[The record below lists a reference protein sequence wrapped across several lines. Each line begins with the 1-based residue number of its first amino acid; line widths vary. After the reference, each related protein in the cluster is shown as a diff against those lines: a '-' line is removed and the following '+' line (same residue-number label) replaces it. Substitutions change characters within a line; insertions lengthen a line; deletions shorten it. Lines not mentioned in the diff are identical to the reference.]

1 MSRPFSGILQPGG
14 SMGANP
20 AAPRQLSLT
29 EELERL
35 EQSITLTMQEIDRN
49 FSQCH
54 RIITHSIMPIVD
66 KYAEHSRDVCN
77 NISFWKSFFE
87 DSAEI
92 ALGGYGQQEAVP
104 AGGMSPQNETTAYEE
119 SQTHGGE
126 EEEGRT
132 EFTALR
138 DMDMTVDH
146 EGDETEH
153 HQDRT
158 MTLDESDSTGPEF
171 EEEDEEESILASM
184 NLGKARRPEAR
195 PKQAT
200 KWAAMQSPFDKLK
213 QEVRSQQQQQQQQ
226 QQQAARR
233 KYSMDDSMDEDDS
246 MIPPPL
252 PAGMEGISFD
262 TKSSSAFDPPTTPEE
277 LRQKPSRRLVTSSR
291 VLDSFEDDDSP
302 FAPQTARRIQTSKV
316 PTRRADPILHQ
327 TADTNWRIQATP
339 HKTPRKFATA
349 TVTPKHRVIPSFQ
362 DSSPMS
368 SPPPPQI
375 TTVFSPVNT
384 IKRFNIQPRQKP
396 GTQSTYQAYKDP
408 KTPITAKK
416 RWETLDPKTMTAK
429 DLLMDDEFDDDDE
442 DDFKKLGFSPPVTM
456 QFTLPPS
463 KLMQT
468 PAKKA
473 SKMLVNDIMRSAG
486 FRAGFAGG
494 DDTQTTAENTLG
506 DSPSMFRERSPDF
519 DFDD

>member
-54 RIITHSIMPIVD
+54 RIITHSIMPVVD

-77 NISFWKSFFE
+77 NIAFWKSFFE

-92 ALGGYGQQEAVP
+92 ALGGYGQQEP
-104 AGGMSPQNETTAYEE
+104 ATGGMSPQNETTYEE
-119 SQTHGGE
+119 SHDQGE
-126 EEEGRT
+126 EEGQT
-132 EFTALR
+132 EITVTR
-138 DMDMTVDH
+138 DMDVTIDH
-146 EGDETEH
+146 EGDETEQQ
-153 HQDRT
+153 QDRT
-158 MTLDESDSTGPEF
+158 MTLDESDSTDHEF
-171 EEEDEEESILASM
+171 EEEESILASM
-184 NLGKARRPEAR
+184 NVGKARRPESR

-200 KWAAMQSPFDKLK
+200 KWADMQSPFDKLK
-213 QEVRSQQQQQQQQ
+213 QEVRSQQKQQQN
-226 QQQAARR
+226 ATRR
-233 KYSMDDSMDEDDS
+233 KLSMDDSMDEDES
-246 MIPPPL
+246 MTPPQL
-252 PAGMEGISFD
+252 PAGMDGISFD
-262 TKSSSAFDPPTTPEE
+262 TKSSTFDLPATPEV
-277 LRQKPSRRLVTSSR
+277 LRGKPSRRPAASSR
-291 VLDSFEDDDSP
+291 VLDSFVDDDSP
-302 FAPQTARRIQTSKV
+302 FAPQTARQTAASKL
-316 PTRRADPILHQ
+316 PTRRGDPILHQ

-396 GTQSTYQAYKDP
+396 GTQPTYQAYKDP

-429 DLLMDDEFDDDDE
+429 DLLMDDEFDDDDD

-468 PAKKA
+468 PAKQA

-494 DDTQTTAENTLG
+494 DDTQTTAENSLG
-506 DSPSMFRERSPDF
+506 DSPSMFRGKSPDF
-519 DFDD
+519 DFDDD

>member
-1 MSRPFSGILQPGG
+1 MSRPYPGILQPGG
-14 SMGANP
+14 SIGANP
-20 AAPRQLSLT
+20 AVPRQLSLT

-77 NISFWKSFFE
+77 NIAFWKSFFE

-92 ALGGYGQQEAVP
+92 ALGGYGQQEP
-104 AGGMSPQNETTAYEE
+104 ADDAAALGGMSPQDETTAYEE
-119 SQTHGGE
+119 SQTQE
-126 EEEGRT
+126 EEDQAEVTVTR
-132 EFTALR
+132 R
-138 DMDMTVDH
+138 MDMTVDQ
-146 EGDETEH
+146 EGDETMQQHEG
-153 HQDRT
+153 T
-158 MTLDESDSTGPEF
+158 ITLDESDSEGHEF
-171 EEEDEEESILASM
+171 EEDESILASM
-184 NLGKARRPEAR
+184 NLGKARRPESR
-195 PKQAT
+195 PKQTT

-213 QEVRSQQQQQQQQ
+213 QEVRSQQQQQQPT
-226 QQQAARR
+226 RR
-233 KYSMDDSMDEDDS
+233 KYSMDDSMDEDES
-246 MIPPPL
+246 MTPPRL
-252 PAGMEGISFD
+252 PAGMEGMSFD
-262 TKSSSAFDPPTTPEE
+262 TKSSSTFDPPATPEV
-277 LRQKPSRRLVTSSR
+277 LRQKASRRPAASSR
-291 VLDSFEDDDSP
+291 VLDSFVDDDSP
-302 FAPQTARRIQTSKV
+302 FAPQTARQTAASKL
-316 PTRRADPILHQ
+316 PARRADPILHQ

-339 HKTPRKFATA
+339 HKTPRKFPMA

-384 IKRFNIQPRQKP
+384 MKRFNIQPRQKP
-396 GTQSTYQAYKDP
+396 GAQPTYQAYKDP

-429 DLLMDDEFDDDDE
+429 DLLMDDEFDFDDD
-442 DDFKKLGFSPPVTM
+442 DDDYKKLGFSPPVTM

-494 DDTQTTAENTLG
+494 DDTQTTADNSLG
-506 DSPSMFRERSPDF
+506 DSPNMFRGKSPDF

>member
-1 MSRPFSGILQPGG
+1 
-14 SMGANP
+14 MGANA

-104 AGGMSPQNETTAYEE
+104 AGGMSPQNETTYEE
-119 SQTHGGE
+119 SQTQGE
-126 EEEGRT
+126 EGQT
-132 EFTALR
+132 EVTVTR
-138 DMDMTVDH
+138 GMDMTVDH
-146 EGDETEH
+146 QGDETEQ
-153 HQDRT
+153 HQEGT
-158 MTLDESDSTGPEF
+158 ITLDESDSTDHEF
-171 EEEDEEESILASM
+171 EEEESILASM
-184 NLGKARRPEAR
+184 SLGKARRSEPR
-195 PKQAT
+195 PKQTT

-213 QEVRSQQQQQQQQ
+213 QEVRGQQ
-226 QQQAARR
+226 QQQATRR
-233 KYSMDDSMDEDDS
+233 KYSMDDSMDEDES
-246 MIPPPL
+246 MTPPRL

-262 TKSSSAFDPPTTPEE
+262 TKSSSALDPPTTPEVF
-277 LRQKPSRRLVTSSR
+277 RQKTSRRPVTTSR

-302 FAPQTARRIQTSKV
+302 FAPQTARQITTSKL
-316 PTRRADPILHQ
+316 PTIRADPILHQ

-339 HKTPRKFATA
+339 HKTPRKFATT
-349 TVTPKHRVIPSFQ
+349 TVTPKHRAIPSFQ

-396 GTQSTYQAYKDP
+396 GTQPTYQAYRDP

-416 RWETLDPKTMTAK
+416 RWETLDPKTMTAQ
-429 DLLMDDEFDDDDE
+429 DLLMDDEFDFDDDD

-468 PAKKA
+468 PAKQA

-494 DDTQTTAENTLG
+494 DDTQTTTDNSLG
-506 DSPSMFRERSPDF
+506 DSPSMFRGKSPDF